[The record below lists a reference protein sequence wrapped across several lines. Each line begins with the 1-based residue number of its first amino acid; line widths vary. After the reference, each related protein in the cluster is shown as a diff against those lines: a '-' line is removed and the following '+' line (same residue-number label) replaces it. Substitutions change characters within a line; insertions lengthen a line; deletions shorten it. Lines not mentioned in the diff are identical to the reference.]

1 MSHKR
6 DRFFTSHIPFHS
18 NHTHMKNYVHGHY
31 TALRNPRLTFSV
43 LQPAGQGCDGNSTAT
58 VKDTSK
64 TRRCIVA
71 QNGGFY
77 VSRTGA
83 CLGNIVSDGRL
94 IRNSHGVQNAHFGI
108 TRNGTIIVGYL
119 SEKDV
124 KTLDFQQLVGGVI
137 WMIRNG
143 ASYID
148 EAVQLEEEST
158 QETGTLRYFAD
169 VQTGRSAIGHDSNG
183 QVVFVQV
190 DGRTKETGVNL
201 EAFAKYLIDEFQL
214 VNAINLDGGGSAT
227 VVINDTLVSY
237 SSDYCKN
244 TPKWW
249 CPRPVSTVIC
259 AHSPDCEPACEN
271 GQCVDGSCICE
282 NKFRGETCSV
292 LKCGF
297 RNCSNHGS
305 CNRNGC
311 SCDSGW
317 HGSDCS
323 LPSPRRRYGT
333 NSSQICYCENNPSCN
348 STTGESAHLSGLV
361 RKAFNQK
368 RFSNLRP
375 TLSSFTEFCYSFI
388 YGMWKGLSVFLFLR

>member
-1 MSHKR
+1 MTQLTIMLQLYLLISLFLLMPVIWTLRSGGNDFSSPSQSCDSCRQLKRQRGDNMSDRSSTYESWTAHTSYNKLPAANS
-6 DRFFTSHIPFHS
+6 RFFTSHIPFHS

-169 VQTGRSAIGHDSNG
+169 VQTGRSAIGHVSNG

-190 DGRTKETGVNL
+190 DGRTGETGVNL
-201 EAFAKYLIDEFQL
+201 EAFAKYLIDEFHL

-227 VVINDTLVSY
+227 VAINDTLASY
-237 SSDYCKN
+237 PSNYCKN

-271 GQCVDGSCICE
+271 GQCVDG
-282 NKFRGETCSV
+282 
-292 LKCGF
+292 
-297 RNCSNHGS
+297 
-305 CNRNGC
+305 
-311 SCDSGW
+311 
-317 HGSDCS
+317 
-323 LPSPRRRYGT
+323 RRM
-333 NSSQICYCENNPSCN
+333 
-348 STTGESAHLSGLV
+348 LL
-361 RKAFNQK
+361 
-368 RFSNLRP
+368 RFWLA
-375 TLSSFTEFCYSFI
+375 
-388 YGMWKGLSVFLFLR
+388 W